1 MVIFNSREIER
12 IRRRTLHHDMSVTVG
27 TVKFA
32 VPSFF
37 GNTGEFDSRK
47 QGPGEGRGC
56 CVCSHKACAS
66 LMGPVKGLCEWLWLR
81 QGWGEGGEIN
91 RGILSRNQ

>member
-1 MVIFNSREIER
+1 
-12 IRRRTLHHDMSVTVG
+12 MSVTVG

-56 CVCSHKACAS
+56 
-66 LMGPVKGLCEWLWLR
+66 
-81 QGWGEGGEIN
+81 
-91 RGILSRNQ
+91 